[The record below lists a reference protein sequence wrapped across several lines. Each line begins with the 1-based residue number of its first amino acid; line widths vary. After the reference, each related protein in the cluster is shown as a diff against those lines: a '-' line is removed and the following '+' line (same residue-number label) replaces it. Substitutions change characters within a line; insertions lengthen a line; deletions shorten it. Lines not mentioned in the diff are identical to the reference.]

1 MTWVVAVLVVL
12 VLGGIAL
19 VAAGRG
25 GPLAPVW
32 DDRPDPDLPETGELS
47 AHDLRAVRFPLALRG
62 YRMDE
67 VDALL
72 DRLADE
78 RETREQSPVQ
88 ETGAGGSGAAAA
100 PDRPGPQPPTPA
112 T

>member
-32 DDRPDPDLPETGELS
+32 DDRPDPDLPESGELS
-47 AHDLRAVRFPLALRG
+47 AHDLRTVRFPLALRG

-78 RETREQSPVQ
+78 REARRTADPAAPVQ
-88 ETGAGGSGAAAA
+88 DDPEQPVG
-100 PDRPGPQPPTPA
+100 PDPQGPSPLPPPT
-112 T
+112 